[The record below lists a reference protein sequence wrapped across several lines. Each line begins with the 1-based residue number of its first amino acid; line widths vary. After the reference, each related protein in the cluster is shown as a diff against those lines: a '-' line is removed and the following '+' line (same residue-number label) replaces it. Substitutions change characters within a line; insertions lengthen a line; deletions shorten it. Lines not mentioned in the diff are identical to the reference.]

1 MPRHVSKEGGKEC
14 ACQAVREHDTTEFL
28 RLDYLIFDA
37 AYCLRFWLL
46 WFVKPD
52 WDYQELLAVCSFVLI
67 LCIFILPRTMWST
80 GEGWLAH
87 GCGHTSS
94 SFIISLLL
102 FLLIH
107 LTQVELLGS
116 CNQCTNAAYP
126 WKPVMSYELV
136 LHIPHNPITK
146 IPTGSQVGGYILHV
160 HTHKLDNLFACDK
173 ECPIHLS
180 TFWQ

>member
-1 MPRHVSKEGGKEC
+1 MCLSGSKRAWYYRVPETGLSYLRCCILFKISTFMIC
-14 ACQAVREHDTTEFL
+14 KAWL
-28 RLDYLIFDA
+28 RLLRTFGSLFICTHLLHLHLANDYVKYRRGLVGA
-37 AYCLRFWLL
+37 WL
-46 WFVKPD
+46 WS
-52 WDYQELLAVCSFVLI
+52 Y
-67 LCIFILPRTMWST
+67 FILFHNIFACIPR
-80 GEGWLAH
+80 
-87 GCGHTSS
+87 
-94 SFIISLLL
+94 
-102 FLLIH
+102 IH

-116 CNQCTNAAYP
+116 CNQCTNAAFP

-173 ECPIHLS
+173 ECPVHLS